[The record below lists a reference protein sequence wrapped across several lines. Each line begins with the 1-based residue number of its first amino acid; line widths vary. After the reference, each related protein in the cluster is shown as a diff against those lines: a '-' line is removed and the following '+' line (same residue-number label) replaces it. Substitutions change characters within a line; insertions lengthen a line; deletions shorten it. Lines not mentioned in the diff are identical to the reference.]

1 MKEKNLQTSILS
13 EYYSAVLYLD
23 RISFYILKIDR
34 NKKELHLL
42 LKDFYTQISSF
53 FNSQFLICPLQD
65 LNHENS
71 KNLYLEI
78 KKVFNLTI
86 QLFNLSLTEDFQKQ
100 IFIPFINLVYKNAHQ
115 LHLFCR
121 DNNLSQIDLPTVN
134 ILKSKEV
141 AALPLFYLDPE
152 DFLNLNGCP
161 ILSMEAQRLNKYED
175 FLNKALEAISFK
187 QHYRAIEFLSK
198 ALNYKETAEILS
210 LLGWLYLIT
219 NKVNLAKE
227 FCQKA
232 IKLDPELGPPYN
244 DLGLIFMEEGN
255 LKESL
260 RLFNLAKKA
269 PKYQNREYPYIN
281 SGRVYMFLKKY
292 DLALYELQMALTL
305 VPFHQNL
312 HQTVQNLMKKI
323 PSEKLWPSKE
333 IN

>member
-23 RISFYILKIDR
+23 RISFYLLKIDQ
-34 NKKELHLL
+34 NKKEVHQL
-42 LKDFYTQISSF
+42 LKDFYLEISSF
-53 FNSQFLICPLQD
+53 FNSQFLIHPLED
-65 LNHENS
+65 LNYESS

-86 QLFNLSLTEDFQKQ
+86 DLFNLSLTESFQKQ
-100 IFIPFINLVYKNAHQ
+100 IFIPFINLVYKNAYQ

-121 DNNLSQIDLPTVN
+121 DNNLNQIELPTVN
-134 ILKSKEV
+134 MLKSREV
-141 AALPLFYLDPE
+141 ASLPFFYLDPE
-152 DFLNLNGCP
+152 DFVDLNHCP
-161 ILSMEAQRLNKYED
+161 ILSMEAQRFNKYENY
-175 FLNKALEAISFK
+175 LNKALEAISFK
-187 QHYRAIEFLSK
+187 QHYRAIEFLNK
-198 ALNYKETAEILS
+198 ALNYKETAAVFS

-219 NKVNLAKE
+219 HKVTLAKE
-227 FCQKA
+227 FCKKA
-232 IKLDPELGPPYN
+232 IKLDPDLGPPYN
-244 DLGLIFMEEGN
+244 DLGLILMAEGN

-260 RLFNLAKKA
+260 NLFEKAKKA

-281 SGRVYMFLKKY
+281 SGRAYMFLKKY

-323 PSEKLWPSKE
+323 PIEKLWPSKE